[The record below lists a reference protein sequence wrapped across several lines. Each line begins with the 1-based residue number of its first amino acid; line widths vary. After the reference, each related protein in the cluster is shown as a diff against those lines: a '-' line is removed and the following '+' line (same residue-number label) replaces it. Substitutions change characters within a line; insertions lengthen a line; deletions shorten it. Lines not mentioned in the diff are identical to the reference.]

1 MNTQP
6 LAFQVQQERNWM
18 ILPTLL
24 HRWLQDSKQSPRLA
38 KVPHLIIFCEDKN
51 KWKQKIRSILS
62 KCLLSAKKM
71 LFLIATYIQKVWSSL
86 ACGIVPPPWQP
97 ALSLPFSLFPLPPS
111 LPLTPSLPASL
122 SLSSPAALVCWC
134 CCWLIR
140 DSETKN
146 LPSEI
151 SSNLSS
157 LFLQSVCLEQQSCQ
171 HSSTLDSSCSL
182 GPLETEEETEEM
194 ARNPKAASF
203 YFGFRLP
210 GASHPH

>member
-6 LAFQVQQERNWM
+6 LSFQVQQERNWM

-97 ALSLPFSLFPLPPS
+97 ALSPILSLSPPS
-111 LPLTPSLPASL
+111 LPPCPWLPPFLLL
-122 SLSSPAALVCWC
+122 SL
-134 CCWLIR
+134 
-140 DSETKN
+140 
-146 LPSEI
+146 
-151 SSNLSS
+151 LSS
-157 LFLQSVCLEQQSCQ
+157 CL
-171 HSSTLDSSCSL
+171 SL
-182 GPLETEEETEEM
+182 LM
-194 ARNPKAASF
+194 LLLINQ
-203 YFGFRLP
+203 GFWNKEP
-210 GASHPH
+210 TFWNKQ